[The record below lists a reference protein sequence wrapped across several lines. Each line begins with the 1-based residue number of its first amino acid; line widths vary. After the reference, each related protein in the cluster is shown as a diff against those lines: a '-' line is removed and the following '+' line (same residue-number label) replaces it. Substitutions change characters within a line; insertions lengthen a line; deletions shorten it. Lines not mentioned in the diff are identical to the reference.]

1 MMAHN
6 LWGDKTITNLG
17 IKSLNVTLQCVN
29 GTNRH
34 MRRHVLLGVGYN
46 ELRLRDES
54 KVYQYEG
61 NWFAAVSCVC
71 IRDRLRVVGHLQ
83 RRMKMVNHQRI
94 NVMDRMELVEET
106 FLRGMMN
113 NGDVIRV

>member
-1 MMAHN
+1 MSMVDHQRYRQHSYFNGGSSA
-6 LWGDKTITNLG
+6 GDHR
-17 IKSLNVTLQCVN
+17 SSVSAQD
-29 GTNRH
+29 
-34 MRRHVLLGVGYN
+34 VG
-46 ELRLRDES
+46 ES
-54 KVYQYEG
+54 QVYQYEG